1 MSFIPHLRFKSLALL
16 ALLPLSL
23 QAATPEDRPN
33 QGPDLPQITVHCGKV
48 TLLLR
53 QASQWTLGRIDYNGV
68 PMTTERSAYGTV
80 FSFPEVGFIGTRHLE
95 NEPENLQS
103 LSFFLDGEAIA
114 EPTAELKGT
123 SFRFVRESRI
133 RGFLLTNMIELE
145 NDRLLETTT
154 VRANEEIPLK
164 LVYHFMHAWTPTV
177 SAYLAGN
184 DDANAPQFEG
194 DLTDAPETARTFVI
208 NKPVDWMAV
217 YEPGSSQFAVSRLLE
232 SPEVKSFSK
241 IWNVPGVY
249 RKYYLHCFPNQTV
262 PAGFDG
268 TWRMVTSFGKS
279 SKPEWKSAA
288 QQLSED
294 LRAKHYAFA
303 SAS

>member
-1 MSFIPHLRFKSLALL
+1 MFLFPHLYSR
-16 ALLPLSL
+16 LLPLLVLLPASL
-23 QAATPEDRPN
+23 PAAAPEFRPN
-33 QGPDLPQITVHCGKV
+33 LGPDLPQITVHCGKV

-53 QASQWTLGRIDYNGV
+53 QASQWTLGRIDYDGA

-80 FSFPEVGFIGTRHLE
+80 FSFPEVGFIGTGHLE
-95 NEPENLQS
+95 NEPEHLES
-103 LSFFLDGEAIA
+103 LSFFVDGEPLP
-114 EPTAELKGT
+114 EPTAELTGT

-133 RGFLLTNMIELE
+133 RGFLLTNVIELE
-145 NDRLLETTT
+145 NDRLVETTT
-154 VRANEEIPLK
+154 VRADDEIPLK
-164 LVYHFMHAWTPTV
+164 LVYHFMHAWAPTV

-194 DLTDAPETARTFVI
+194 DLTDAPDTARMFVI

-217 YEPGSSQFAVSRLLE
+217 YEPGSSQFAVSRLIE

-262 PAGFDG
+262 PAGFEG

-288 QQLSED
+288 KQLSED
-294 LRAKHYAFA
+294 LRAKP
-303 SAS
+303 